1 MKKKNKLMLILYISV
16 KIFLLCSLI
25 FFVLGRL
32 AAEEKVSALEQIWER
47 VINYNSEVLSARKN
61 EEIAGINRDYYW
73 LSFIPSVSIS
83 STPVFSDISNVFSQ
97 PPENISSYISI
108 SERLPGGLSIGFV
121 PGATFD
127 KDMSFSDFANSLS
140 FSLSLTQSLESFW
153 ELLLGEKGG
162 SGLGNLE
169 KEGLYLKKELYSA
182 YKDIIILAQ
191 IEAAT
196 DRYISLRKLYRNIDL
211 LEKNIMITDE
221 IIDCMKSLYS
231 LGQISL
237 TEVFLQEEN
246 RTDYER
252 ELLAC
257 KENKQSLSL
266 ALLESLGY
274 PISQENKDEINK
286 SNKDIKEKSFL
297 SLDEIVLSEI
307 EFPCIFL
314 DLNQIVSRVSSVES
328 INLDNPTARYL
339 QLQNKILENN
349 YNLTCQNNSP
359 YLAVQG
365 NFSVNNKNWS
375 LTASL
380 NLPSNAFTSK
390 TTLKKEFLETKKEYE
405 QKILN
410 NKYTRELDKE
420 RYIKLVSL
428 YESVLER
435 EKRDFENYKRIYDS
449 KNLLFLQGEITKI
462 ELLQAEMAYK
472 TAEMNI
478 KNQEDTICLYRWM
491 AENRN

>member
-1 MKKKNKLMLILYISV
+1 MKKKIKLMLILYISV

-25 FFVLGRL
+25 FFMSGRL
-32 AAEEKVSALEQIWER
+32 AAEEKVSALEQIWGR
-47 VINYNSEVLSARKN
+47 IINYNSEVLSARKN
-61 EEIAGINRDYYW
+61 EEIAGINCDYYW

-83 STPVFSDISNVFSQ
+83 STPVFSDISNGFSQ

-127 KDMSFSDFANSLS
+127 KDMSFSDFANTLS
-140 FSLSLTQSLESFW
+140 FSLSLTQSLESFR
-153 ELLLGEKGG
+153 ELLLGEKEG

-182 YKDIIILAQ
+182 YKEMIILAQ

-196 DRYISLRKLYRNIDL
+196 DRYVSLRRLYRNIDL

-221 IIDCMKSLYS
+221 IIDCMKALYS

-257 KENKQSLSL
+257 KENKQSISQ
-266 ALLESLGY
+266 ALVESLGY
-274 PISQENKDEINK
+274 PFSQENKEGN
-286 SNKDIKEKSFL
+286 KEKSFL
-297 SLDEIVLSEI
+297 FLDEIVLSEI
-307 EFPCIFL
+307 EVPCIFL
-314 DLNQIVSRVSSVES
+314 DLNHIVCRVSSVEL

-405 QKILN
+405 QKLLN
-410 NKYTRELDKE
+410 NKYARELDKE

-428 YESVLER
+428 YESVLE
-435 EKRDFENYKRIYDS
+435 KQKQDFENYKRIYDS

>member
-25 FFVLGRL
+25 FFVSGRL
-32 AAEEKVSALEQIWER
+32 AAEERISVLEQIWER

-127 KDMSFSDFANSLS
+127 KDMSFSDFVNTLS

-153 ELLLGEKGG
+153 ELLLGEKEGI
-162 SGLGNLE
+162 GLGNLE

-266 ALLESLGY
+266 ALVESLGY
-274 PISQENKDEINK
+274 PIRQENKEGN
-286 SNKDIKEKSFL
+286 KEKSFL

-314 DLNQIVSRVSSVES
+314 DLNQIVCRVSSVES

-410 NKYTRELDKE
+410 NKYIRELDKE

-435 EKRDFENYKRIYDS
+435 QKRDFENYKKIYES
-449 KNLLFLQGEITKI
+449 KNLSFLQGEITKI

>member
-25 FFVLGRL
+25 FFVSGRL

-61 EEIAGINRDYYW
+61 EEIAGINCDYYW
-73 LSFIPSVSIS
+73 LSFIPSVSLS

-108 SERLPGGLSIGFV
+108 SERLPGGLSIGLV
-121 PGATFD
+121 PGASFD

-274 PISQENKDEINK
+274 PISQENKE
-286 SNKDIKEKSFL
+286 SNKEKSFL

-314 DLNQIVSRVSSVES
+314 DLNQIVCRVSSVES

-405 QKILN
+405 QKLLN
-410 NKYTRELDKE
+410 NKYARELDRE
-420 RYIKLVSL
+420 RYIKLVLL
-428 YESVLER
+428 YESVLE
-435 EKRDFENYKRIYDS
+435 KQKQDFENYKRIYDS

>member
-1 MKKKNKLMLILYISV
+1 MKKKIKLMLTLYISV
-16 KIFLLCSLI
+16 KTFLLCSLI
-25 FFVLGRL
+25 FFVSGRL
-32 AAEEKVSALEQIWER
+32 AAEEKVSVLEQIWER

-108 SERLPGGLSIGFV
+108 SERLPGGLSIGLV
-121 PGATFD
+121 PSASFD

-221 IIDCMKSLYS
+221 IIDCMKALYS
-231 LGQISL
+231 QGQISL

-246 RTDYER
+246 RTDYQR

-274 PISQENKDEINK
+274 PISQENKEGN
-286 SNKDIKEKSFL
+286 KEKSFL
-297 SLDEIVLSEI
+297 FLDEIVLSEI
-307 EFPCIFL
+307 EFPCNFL
-314 DLNQIVSRVSSVES
+314 DLNQIVSRGSSVES

-405 QKILN
+405 QKLLN
-410 NKYTRELDKE
+410 NKYARELDRE
-420 RYIKLVSL
+420 RYIKLVLL
-428 YESVLER
+428 YESVLE
-435 EKRDFENYKRIYDS
+435 KQKQDFENYKRIYDS

>member
-1 MKKKNKLMLILYISV
+1 MKKKIKLMLILYISV

-25 FFVLGRL
+25 FFMSGRL
-32 AAEEKVSALEQIWER
+32 AAEEKVSALEQIWGR
-47 VINYNSEVLSARKN
+47 IINYNSEVLSARKN
-61 EEIAGINRDYYW
+61 EEIAGINCDYYW

-83 STPVFSDISNVFSQ
+83 STPVFSDISNGFSQ

-127 KDMSFSDFANSLS
+127 KDMSFSDFANTLS
-140 FSLSLTQSLESFW
+140 FSLSLTQSLESFR
-153 ELLLGEKGG
+153 ELLLGEKEG

-182 YKDIIILAQ
+182 YKEMIILAQ

-196 DRYISLRKLYRNIDL
+196 DRYVSLRRLYRNIDL

-221 IIDCMKSLYS
+221 IIDCMKAVYS

-257 KENKQSLSL
+257 KENKQSISQ
-266 ALLESLGY
+266 ALVESLGY
-274 PISQENKDEINK
+274 PFSQENKEGN
-286 SNKDIKEKSFL
+286 KEKSFL
-297 SLDEIVLSEI
+297 FLDEIVLSEI
-307 EFPCIFL
+307 EVPCIFL
-314 DLNQIVSRVSSVES
+314 DLNHIVCRVSSVEL

-405 QKILN
+405 QKLLN
-410 NKYTRELDKE
+410 NKYARELDKE

-428 YESVLER
+428 YESVLE
-435 EKRDFENYKRIYDS
+435 KQKQDFENYKRIYDS

>member
-25 FFVLGRL
+25 FFMSGRL

-108 SERLPGGLSIGFV
+108 SERLPGGLSIGLV
-121 PGATFD
+121 PSASFD
-127 KDMSFSDFANSLS
+127 KDMSFSDFANTLS
-140 FSLSLTQSLESFW
+140 FSLSLTQSLESFR
-153 ELLLGEKGG
+153 ELFLGEKGG
-162 SGLGNLE
+162 NGLGNLE

-196 DRYISLRKLYRNIDL
+196 DRYIALRKLYRNIDL

-246 RTDYER
+246 RTDYQR

-274 PISQENKDEINK
+274 PISQENKEGN
-286 SNKDIKEKSFL
+286 KEKNFL

-307 EFPCIFL
+307 EFPCNFL
-314 DLNQIVSRVSSVES
+314 DLNQIVCRVSSVES
-328 INLDNPTARYL
+328 INLDNPNARYL

-405 QKILN
+405 QKLFN
-410 NKYTRELDKE
+410 NKYARELDRE
-420 RYIKLVSL
+420 RYIKLVLL
-428 YESVLER
+428 YESVLE
-435 EKRDFENYKRIYDS
+435 KQKQDFENYKRIYDS

>member
-1 MKKKNKLMLILYISV
+1 MKKKKKLILILYMSV
-16 KIFLLCSLI
+16 KIFLLYGLI
-25 FFVLGRL
+25 FFVSGRL

-83 STPVFSDISNVFSQ
+83 STPVFSDISNVLSQ

-127 KDMSFSDFANSLS
+127 KDMSFSDFANALS

-221 IIDCMKSLYS
+221 IIDCMKALYS
-231 LGQISL
+231 QGQISL

-246 RTDYER
+246 RTDYEK

-257 KENKQSLSL
+257 KENKQSISQ

-274 PISQENKDEINK
+274 PFSQENKEN
-286 SNKDIKEKSFL
+286 NKEKSFL
-297 SLDEIVLSEI
+297 FLDEIVLSEI

-314 DLNQIVSRVSSVES
+314 DLNQIVCRVSSVES

-359 YLAVQG
+359 YLALQG

-405 QKILN
+405 QKLLN
-410 NKYTRELDKE
+410 NKYARELDKE

-428 YESVLER
+428 YESVLE
-435 EKRDFENYKRIYDS
+435 KQKQDFENYKRIYDS